1 MTLTSPLE
9 NRTLADQ
16 AFDKIVTAI
25 VKGDLA
31 PGSRLSEA
39 LLARTFGISR
49 GPLREAIRR
58 LEGRKLVSR
67 TPHIGAHV
75 VSLSADDLIEI
86 FFVREA
92 LEGMACRLA
101 TERMSDTEMD
111 DLAAR
116 LAEHERNP
124 DLSAGEG
131 YFQEAGDQDF
141 HFLVARGAKSEKLFE
156 LLCEELYYLMRVY
169 RFRSSVRPGRAH
181 EALVEHQ
188 DIMAAMRARD
198 ADQAERLMRAHIAE
212 ARKNLAAHGTAGL
225 ADADENAEDA
235 A

>member
-1 MTLTSPLE
+1 MVLSSPLE
-9 NRTLADQ
+9 IRTLADQ

-25 VKGDLA
+25 VKGELA
-31 PGSRLSEA
+31 PGSRISEA

-58 LEGRKLVSR
+58 LEGRKLVTR

-75 VSLSADDLIEI
+75 VSLTADDLIEI
-86 FFVREA
+86 FYVREA

-101 TERMSDTEMD
+101 TERMSDDEMD
-111 DLAAR
+111 DLAAK
-116 LAEHERNP
+116 LAAHERSP
-124 DLSAGEG
+124 ELSSGKG

-141 HFLVARGAKSEKLFE
+141 HYLVAQGAKSAKLAE
-156 LLCEELYYLMRVY
+156 LLCDELYYLMRVY
-169 RFRSSVRPGRAH
+169 RFRSSIRPGRAH

-188 DIMAAMRARD
+188 DILAAMRARE
-198 ADQAERLMRAHIAE
+198 AEKAETLMRAHISE
-212 ARKNLAAHGTAGL
+212 ARRNLADDVAKTGL
-225 ADADENAEDA
+225 SEAEDA